1 MNGTAIYS
9 ISCGIIYWTPILIS
23 KYLFIPRH
31 SRACRTK
38 PADAGGLDTA
48 FRGGSEPIFPDLVGP
63 PVFDNIRQSGGIY
76 LTPANFVAPPFGQI
90 GQLARNAFHGPE

>member
-1 MNGTAIYS
+1 
-9 ISCGIIYWTPILIS
+9 
-23 KYLFIPRH
+23 
-31 SRACRTK
+31 
-38 PADAGGLDTA
+38 LDTA